1 MWYTSIG
8 DMMKK
13 VVKILG
19 VIVIAVY
26 MAVAIFLTVCLL
38 NYNDYNI
45 TELGKNSLIIVS
57 DNDLEPDYKK
67 NDLVVVYKNNN
78 EDIYNGDKIFFYNAY
93 QNKVS
98 VNLGKVVGV
107 QRINDSEYTYMME
120 GDLPV
125 SSQYVVGKMETSKTY
140 PGVGKILSIL
150 ESKWGF
156 LFVIIFP
163 ILILFIYQIYAVIV
177 EMKSPLDEK

>member
-8 DMMKK
+8 GMMKK

-19 VIVIAVY
+19 VIIIAVY
-26 MAVAIFLTVCLL
+26 MVVAIFLTVCLL

-45 TELGKNSLIIVS
+45 TELGRNSLIIVE

-78 EDIYNGDKIFFYNAY
+78 EDIHSGDKIFFYNAY
-93 QNKVS
+93 QNKIS

-107 QRINDSEYTYMME
+107 QKVNENEYTYKME
-120 GDLPV
+120 GDLPI
-125 SSQYVVGKMETSKTY
+125 SSQYVVGKAETSKTY
-140 PGVGKILSIL
+140 SGVGQVLKTL

-156 LFVIIFP
+156 LFIIIFP

-177 EMKSPLDEK
+177 EMKRPLDEK